1 MTTAL
6 IVIDMQQGFDDPYW
20 GPTTNR
26 PGCEDNVARLVEA
39 WQASGDPIVVV
50 RHDSTGPASP
60 LNPAHPGNALMEGIA
75 AVDPALF
82 VTKSVN
88 SAFYG
93 EPDLES
99 WLREAD
105 ISRMVVCGIQTN
117 MCVETTARMGGNL
130 GFEVIVP
137 LDATRTFDL
146 AGPDGTVTPAATLM
160 AITATNLHGGGFAT
174 VTTTDDLLAS

>member
-105 ISRMVVCGIQTN
+105 IYPSLPALAAFHRRLGID
-117 MCVETTARMGGNL
+117 EARLLRAVRGACTL
-130 GFEVIVP
+130 GQDFHN
-137 LDATRTFDL
+137 FS
-146 AGPDGTVTPAATLM
+146 
-160 AITATNLHGGGFAT
+160 GGGSRFFHAYGPT
-174 VTTTDDLLAS
+174 GAPIRRG